1 MQPHRIAILS
11 ARRSGAEALYRL
23 LSPALP
29 GSLIGGQPFH
39 WESIWGE
46 VSRSFHEGA
55 RAPARATLDA
65 RLEGGGLFHHRYDS
79 ESWEFNEMLLDAL
92 AAAGYRL
99 VVIERA
105 LTVDH
110 LFSIV
115 VSEHLGRID
124 AAAVERLREQL
135 RAGDEVAPVE
145 PQAIRR
151 LVQEQWQTR
160 QWFRRALGQC
170 RADRRL
176 CHYEDLFL
184 RGVASL
190 AAVDE
195 VFAFAG
201 VDSRAAVID
210 DASLLRFIFSGHHY
224 TAGLAA
230 HSAVLAQV
238 RGDID
243 AELARLRQAGPQAD
257 NRPCAPHGGR

>member
-29 GSLIGGQPFH
+29 GRLIGGQPFH
-39 WESIWGE
+39 WDSAWGE

-55 RAPARATLDA
+55 REPARAALDA
-65 RLEGGGLFHHRYDS
+65 RLDGGGFFHHRYDA

-105 LTVDH
+105 LTVEH
-110 LFSIV
+110 LFSIA
-115 VSEHLGRID
+115 VSEHLGCVD

-135 RAGDEVAPVE
+135 RAGGEVAPLE
-145 PQAIRR
+145 TQAIRR
-151 LVQEQWQTR
+151 LVREHWQTR

-170 RADRRL
+170 RADRL
-176 CHYEDLFL
+176 ACHYEDLFL

-190 AAVDE
+190 AAIDE

-201 VDSRAAVID
+201 VGSRAAVID

-230 HSAVLAQV
+230 YSGVLAQV
-238 RGDID
+238 RSDID
-243 AELARLRQAGPQAD
+243 AELARLRQEGPQAD
-257 NRPCAPHGGR
+257 IRPDTSHGGR